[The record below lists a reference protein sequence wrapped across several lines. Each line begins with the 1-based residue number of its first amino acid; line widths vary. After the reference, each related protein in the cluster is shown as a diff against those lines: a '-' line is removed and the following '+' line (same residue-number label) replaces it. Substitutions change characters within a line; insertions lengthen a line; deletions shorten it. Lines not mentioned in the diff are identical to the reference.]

1 MSQEES
7 CYTFEAALEMAIKM
21 EGEGFRHYLEAMR
34 NLTQKDARAIIKDA
48 ALDELEHKH
57 EMEKAL
63 IEGRMDGHVL
73 DRPVPTMN
81 LDYVLE
87 QRSLRPDANA
97 REALAYA
104 IHLEKESLEFY
115 QRMAKGCAGA
125 PMAGLFERIAND
137 ESRHLQA
144 LEDLYEEHFLTEN

>member
-21 EGEGFRHYLEAMR
+21 EDEGFRYYLEAMR
-34 NLTQKDARAIIKDA
+34 NLIQKDARAIIKDA

-81 LDYVLE
+81 LDYVLG
-87 QRSLRPDANA
+87 QRSLRPDANT

-115 QRMAKGCAGA
+115 RRMAKGCAGA